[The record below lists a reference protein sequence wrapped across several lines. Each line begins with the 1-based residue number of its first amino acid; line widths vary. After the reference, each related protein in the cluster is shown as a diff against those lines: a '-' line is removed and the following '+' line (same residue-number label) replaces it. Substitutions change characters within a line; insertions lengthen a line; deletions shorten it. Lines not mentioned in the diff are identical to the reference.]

1 MKGHWGG
8 GIRDAFGYEGAFY
21 TYTGKIFDLMLASVL
36 WLLGSLPIVTIGAA
50 NSALYASVS
59 RCVRMDIGEVPAQ
72 FWKSYR
78 RDLKSSLPRWIGFG
92 AAAFLLLLNIGI
104 IRSKAEG
111 LAGIFFVMFYGFLT
125 LLLVIAGCYAFPA
138 LSRFEMPAGWIIK
151 LSFYLMIR
159 HLPSSVMLLAL
170 FAGAYMLVLWKIGL
184 VLIVPGTVTLLASFL
199 IEPILERHMPDG
211 KEG

>member
-78 RDLKSSLPRWIGFG
+78 RGTAVPGFEKFPAHMDWLWGGCFPSFAEHWHYQEQGRRAGRNILCDVLWI
-92 AAAFLLLLNIGI
+92 
-104 IRSKAEG
+104 S
-111 LAGIFFVMFYGFLT
+111 
-125 LLLVIAGCYAFPA
+125 YAFA
-138 LSRFEMPAGWIIK
+138 GDSR
-151 LSFYLMIR
+151 
-159 HLPSSVMLLAL
+159 LLC
-170 FAGAYMLVLWKIGL
+170 VSGL
-184 VLIVPGTVTLLASFL
+184 IQ
-199 IEPILERHMPDG
+199 I
-211 KEG
+211 